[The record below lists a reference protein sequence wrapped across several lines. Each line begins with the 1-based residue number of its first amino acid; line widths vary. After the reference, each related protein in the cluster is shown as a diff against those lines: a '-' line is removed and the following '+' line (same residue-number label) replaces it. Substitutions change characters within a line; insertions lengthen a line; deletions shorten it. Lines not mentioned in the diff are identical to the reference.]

1 MLQSYHS
8 SSLHRIN
15 AVVVLS
21 DQPFLHPNLSHLVLL
36 ISTRLASIL
45 FISPTRFIGFNIF
58 KRFDAGPNLILSSSS
73 NALSHFIYFLSS
85 NRAHAVKSMLKKYV
99 QTHQKI
105 THPLVFRVGR
115 PV

>member
-8 SSLHRIN
+8 SSLHRSN
-15 AVVVLS
+15 AVVMLS

-36 ISTRLASIL
+36 ISTRLTS
-45 FISPTRFIGFNIF
+45 SPTRSIGFNIF
-58 KRFDAGPNLILSSSS
+58 TRFDAGPNLILSSSS

-85 NRAHAVKSMLKKYV
+85 NRAHAVKSVLKKYV